1 MSCIGDLR
9 VSPAERNVRVVVSRL
24 GDLSHLVDKIE
35 GFGKIREFV
44 TPFQHALGR
53 ARLGVDHVQDSA
65 LRHPDPR
72 EPGVLARGRLQDM
85 TIAGGSLFQ
94 VIVPLVFFGY
104 FAWRR
109 QFYSAA
115 IVALWVGQSIINV
128 YVYAADAVV
137 MQLVLTSGF
146 TGSEG
151 SFHDWNYLLTATG
164 LLSSTKTVAGI
175 IRFVGTLTIL
185 GAGVC
190 SIYYSLYG
198 GEAEAE

>member
-1 MSCIGDLR
+1 MQPNYLKLGFAILLTIYALSIAYAPMMGSFLDNVDL
-9 VSPAERNVRVVVSRL
+9 PIHET
-24 GDLSHLVDKIE
+24 GHLVFRP
-35 GFGKIREFV
+35 FGEF
-44 TPFQHALGR
+44 
-53 ARLGVDHVQDSA
+53 
-65 LRHPDPR
+65 
-72 EPGVLARGRLQDM
+72 M

-185 GAGVC
+185 GAGAC

-198 GEAEAE
+198 EAEEE